1 MSNGSSKCN
10 LHLYKR
16 DNIPIKSHLQLTL
29 IFSMDYFGDMRPSHI
44 LIVVSPSSS
53 DIISPNIDSMSSP
66 PQIEEIKIKHRQND
80 DTTSEEDISEDEII
94 HLNLIF
100 T

>member
-1 MSNGSSKCN
+1 
-10 LHLYKR
+10 
-16 DNIPIKSHLQLTL
+16 
-29 IFSMDYFGDMRPSHI
+29 
-44 LIVVSPSSS
+44 
-53 DIISPNIDSMSSP
+53 MSSP